1 MLHMIAAVAKDGGIG
16 KDNQLLCH
24 ISADL
29 KRFKALTMG
38 HAIIMGRKT
47 FESLPGLLPG
57 RQHIVLTSQPEY
69 ETKHPGITVYHSVDE
84 VCANLAAGQDYFI
97 IGGASLYTAFM
108 DKADSMYLTEIDA
121 SFPADTYFPPIR
133 HEDWHI
139 TEREK
144 HAADEHNKYAYEFV
158 RYVKNVRK

>member
-57 RQHIVLTSQPEY
+57 RQHIVLTSQPDY
-69 ETKHPGITVYHSVDE
+69 AQHHPGITVYHSVDE
-84 VCANLAAGQDYFI
+84 LCAQLDAGQDYFI
-97 IGGASLYTAFM
+97 IGGASLYAAFM
-108 DKADSMYLTEIDA
+108 DKADSMYLTKIDE
-121 SFPADTYFPPIR
+121 SFPADTYFPPIAA
-133 HEDWHI
+133 EDWHV
-139 TEREK
+139 TERER
-144 HAADEHNKYAYEFV
+144 HDAGEHNKYAYEFV

>member
-57 RQHIVLTSQPEY
+57 RQHIVLTGQPDY
-69 ETKHPGITVYHSVDE
+69 EKTHPGITVYHSVDE
-84 VCANLAAGQDYFI
+84 VCAHLDAEQDYFI

-108 DKADSMYLTEIDA
+108 DTADSMYVTEIDA
-121 SFPADTYFPPIR
+121 SFPADTYFPSIR
-133 HEDWHI
+133 HEDWHV
-139 TEREK
+139 TERER
-144 HAADEHNKYAYEFV
+144 HGTDEHNKYAYEFV

>member
-16 KDNQLLCH
+16 KDNRLLCH

-38 HAIIMGRKT
+38 HAMIMGRKT

-57 RQHIVLTSQPEY
+57 RHHIVLTSQADY
-69 ETKHPGITVYHSVDE
+69 GKLHPDVTVYHSIDE
-84 VCANLAAGQDYFI
+84 LCAHMDEQEEYFI
-97 IGGASLYTAFM
+97 IGGASLYQAFM
-108 DKADSMYLTEIDA
+108 DRADSMYLTEIYA
-121 SFPADTYFPPIR
+121 VFPADTYFPTIVKD
-133 HEDWHI
+133 HWHVA
-139 TEREK
+139 EREA
-144 HAADEHNKYAYEFV
+144 HGADTHNKYAYEFV

>member
-57 RQHIVLTSQPEY
+57 RQHIVLTGQPDY
-69 ETKHPGITVYHSVDE
+69 EKTHPGITVYHSVDE
-84 VCANLAAGQDYFI
+84 VYAHLDAEQDYFI

-108 DKADSMYLTEIDA
+108 DTADSMYLTEIDS

-133 HEDWHI
+133 HENWHV
-139 TEREK
+139 TERER
-144 HAADEHNKYAYEFV
+144 HGTDEHNKYAYEFV

>member
-1 MLHMIAAVAKDGGIG
+1 MLHMRAAVAKDGGIG
-16 KDNQLLCH
+16 KDKQLLCH

-57 RQHIVLTSQPEY
+57 RQHIVLTGQPDY
-69 ETKHPGITVYHSVDE
+69 EKTHPGITVYHSVDE
-84 VCANLAAGQDYFI
+84 VCAHLDAEQDYFI

-108 DKADSMYLTEIDA
+108 DTADSMYVTEIDA
-121 SFPADTYFPPIR
+121 SFPADTYFPSIR
-133 HEDWHI
+133 HEDWHV
-139 TEREK
+139 TERER
-144 HAADEHNKYAYEFV
+144 HGTDEHNKYAYEFV